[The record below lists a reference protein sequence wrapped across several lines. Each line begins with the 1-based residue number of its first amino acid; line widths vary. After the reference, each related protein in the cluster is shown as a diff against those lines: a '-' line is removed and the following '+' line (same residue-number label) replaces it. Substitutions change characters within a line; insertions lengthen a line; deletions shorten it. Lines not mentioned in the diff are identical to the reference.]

1 MTFKCP
7 NCGENFDSAK
17 GMRNHYDGCTKKD
30 PSGLRGKTKYNISY
44 YFMLLQS

>member
-7 NCGENFDSAK
+7 NCGEKFDSSK
-17 GMRNHYDGCTKKD
+17 GMRNHDDFTKKD
-30 PSGLRGKTKYNISY
+30 PSRLKGKTKYNISY